1 MLSVIL
7 TILKI
12 IGIILLVI
20 IGLLLTVALTVL
32 FVPIRYTS
40 NGDFK
45 RLNEGFKDNVSIRA
59 TWMFHILS
67 VSYKLVDAK
76 SEFVVKIF
84 GRRLTRGTKKTK
96 TNSKTQKKSNE
107 TVKKSVENMTGLKVA
122 EVNVHVQGVKTERE
136 ELEETDK
143 EDKENEQELTS
154 QVIDEQVCN
163 EKRMDNPSSEAKD
176 ITVENILNRNKDNK
190 KKDRKQKSIKQRLS
204 DIWRKINNVCQKI
217 KNVKNVKDDFVE
229 YLKKDESKE
238 AIKELKSLILRVL
251 KKILPY
257 KLSAK
262 LRFGFKNPAITGNV
276 LGVASVFYFIY
287 GEKVVLEPDFDN
299 ECLEGEYSFKGKIR
313 VITLVSAALK
323 IYRNRWLK
331 KIIAFSKKTV
341 SKI

>member
-67 VSYKLVDAK
+67 VTYKLVDAK

-107 TVKKSVENMTGLKVA
+107 TVKKSVEN
-122 EVNVHVQGVKTERE
+122 
-136 ELEETDK
+136 
-143 EDKENEQELTS
+143 EQALTS

-190 KKDRKQKSIKQRLS
+190 KKDRRQKSIKQRLS

-331 KIIAFSKKTV
+331 KFIAFSKKTV